1 MSTMTTTTELGGIA
15 EISEE
20 FGVPRTT
27 ASQWLARRETNG
39 FPEPLA
45 RLQMGP
51 VFDMAAVRE
60 WASARVSPREMT
72 PT

>member
-1 MSTMTTTTELGGIA
+1 MSTMNTELGGIA
-15 EISEE
+15 EIAAE
-20 FGVPRTT
+20 FDVPRTT

-51 VFDMAAVRE
+51 VFDMAEVRHWAAGRIAQAV
-60 WASARVSPREMT
+60 
-72 PT
+72 